1 MAKALMDVDEIRR
14 LLAHRYPILLVDRVL
29 ELQEQEL
36 VAIKL
41 VSANEPFLQGHFP
54 SLPIMP
60 GVLILEALAQAA
72 GIWLLHESADART
85 RLPVLSGIDRA
96 RFRRPVRPGDVLELR
111 VRIDRARRNLIRF
124 EGTALVDGETVAEAT
139 MLASLVDWAAGKP
152 WAGRS
157 IRRP

>member
-1 MAKALMDVDEIRR
+1 MPKALMDIDEIRR

-29 ELQEQEL
+29 EIGETEL

-54 SLPIMP
+54 NLPIMP

-72 GIWLLHESADART
+72 GIWLMRT
-85 RLPVLSGIDRA
+85 RTGSKPLLPVLSGIDSA

-111 VRIDRARRNLIRF
+111 VRIDRARKSLIRF
-124 EGTALVDGETVAEAT
+124 EGSASVDGEMAAEAT
-139 MLASLVDWAAGKP
+139 MLASLVDWAAEGE
-152 WAGRS
+152 
-157 IRRP
+157 

>member
-1 MAKALMDVDEIRR
+1 MTKALMDVDEIRR

-29 ELQEQEL
+29 ELKEHEL

-54 SLPIMP
+54 NLPIMP

-72 GIWLLHESADART
+72 GIWLMQTNAEARQ

-111 VRIDRARRNLIRF
+111 LRIDRARRNLIRF
-124 EGTALVDGETVAEAT
+124 EGTAVVDGETVAEAT
-139 MLASLVDWAAGKP
+139 MLASMVDWAAGN
-152 WAGRS
+152 S
-157 IRRP
+157 

>member
-72 GIWLLHESADART
+72 GIWLMHTSGEART

-139 MLASLVDWAAGKP
+139 MLASVVDWAAGKP
-152 WAGRS
+152 
-157 IRRP
+157 

>member
-29 ELQEQEL
+29 EINDQEL

-72 GIWLLHESADART
+72 GLWLMHTSAESRQ

-111 VRIDRARRNLIRF
+111 LRIDRARRNLIRF
-124 EGTALVDGETVAEAT
+124 EGTAVVDGETVAEAT
-139 MLASLVDWAAGKP
+139 MLASLVDWAAGG
-152 WAGRS
+152 A
-157 IRRP
+157 

>member
-1 MAKALMDVDEIRR
+1 MPKALMDIDEIRR

-29 ELQEQEL
+29 ELGENEL

-54 SLPIMP
+54 SMPIMP

-72 GIWLLHESADART
+72 GIWLMRT
-85 RLPVLSGIDRA
+85 HAEAQKRLPVLSGIDSA

-124 EGTALVDGETVAEAT
+124 EGTAAVDGETAAEAT
-139 MLASLVDWAAGKP
+139 MLASLVDWGAQGA
-152 WAGRS
+152 
-157 IRRP
+157 

>member
-1 MAKALMDVDEIRR
+1 MQKALMDIDEIRR

-29 ELQEQEL
+29 ELHDNEI

-54 SLPIMP
+54 ALPIMP

-72 GIWLLHESADART
+72 GLWLMRTHAESKQ

-96 RFRRPVRPGDVLELR
+96 RFRRPVRPGDVLQLG
-111 VRIDRARRNLIRF
+111 VRIDRARKSLIRF
-124 EGTALVDGETVAEAT
+124 EGIASVDGEVAAEAT
-139 MLASLVDWAAGKP
+139 MLASLVDWSMGGA
-152 WAGRS
+152 
-157 IRRP
+157 